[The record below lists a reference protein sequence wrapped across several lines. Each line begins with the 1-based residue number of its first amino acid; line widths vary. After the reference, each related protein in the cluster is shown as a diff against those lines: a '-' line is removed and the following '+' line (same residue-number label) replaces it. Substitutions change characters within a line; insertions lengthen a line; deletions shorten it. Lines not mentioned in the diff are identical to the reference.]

1 MPIMQNRRRFLTHVA
16 VAGAVGVTGVGAV
29 SLGDMHKSLAAE
41 PPPEIPVVRLSKAPT
56 ICVAPQYVA
65 ADLLRAEGFA
75 EVHFVPSSAITQHEQ
90 IAKGEVDFSLH
101 FAAPALIAIEAGKPI
116 TIIAGVHVGCF
127 ELFAHEGIHSVL
139 DLKNRMVAVQGLG
152 SSPHVY
158 VASMASYV
166 GLDPGKDIRWVT
178 NPAAKPMQMFVDGKV
193 DAFLALPPEPQQL
206 RARNIGHVIVNSALD
221 RPWSQYFC
229 CTLMAHSEFVGRY
242 PIATKRVLRAILKA
256 ADVCASDP
264 ARAARLMVDGGF
276 TDRYDYA
283 FQTLSELPYGV
294 WRDYDPEDT
303 LRFYALRLRE
313 VGMIK
318 STPQKIIADGADWRF
333 LNELKRELKA

>member
-1 MPIMQNRRRFLTHVA
+1 MPIVQNRRRFLTNA
-16 VAGAVGVTGVGAV
+16 AAAGAVGLTGVGAV
-29 SLGDMHKSLAAE
+29 SLADVHESFAEE
-41 PPPEIPVVRLSKAPT
+41 PPPEVAVVRLSKAPT

-75 EVHFVPSSAITQHEQ
+75 EVRYVPSSAITQHEQ
-90 IAKGEVDFSLH
+90 VAKREVDFSLH
-101 FAAPALIAIEAGKPI
+101 FAAPALIAIDSGKPI

-127 ELFAHEGIHSVL
+127 ELFAKEGISSVL
-139 DLKNRMVAVQGLG
+139 DLKNRTVAVQGLG

-158 VASMASYV
+158 VSSIASYV
-166 GLDPGKDIRWVT
+166 GLDPAKDIRWVT
-178 NPAAKPMQMFVDGKV
+178 DPAAKPMQMFVDGKV

-206 RARNIGHVIVNSALD
+206 RARGISHVIVNSALD

-229 CTLMAHSEFVGRY
+229 CTLMAHSEFVQRY
-242 PIATKRVLRAILKA
+242 PIATKRVLRAILKG
-256 ADVCASDP
+256 ADLCASDP
-264 ARAARLMVDGGF
+264 SRAARMIVDGGF
-276 TDRYDYA
+276 TSSYEYA
-283 FQTLSELPYGV
+283 SQTLSELPYGV
-294 WRDYDPEDT
+294 WREYDPEDT

-318 STPQKIIADGADWRF
+318 ATPQKIIAEGADWRF